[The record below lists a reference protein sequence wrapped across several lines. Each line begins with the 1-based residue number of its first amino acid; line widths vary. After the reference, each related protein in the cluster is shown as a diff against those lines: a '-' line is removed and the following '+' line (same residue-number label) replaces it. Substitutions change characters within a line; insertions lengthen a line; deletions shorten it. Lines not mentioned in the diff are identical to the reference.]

1 MTPKRLILR
10 LSIAATATPKRVHTP
25 QKGVVK
31 KKPLSIIIIIIA
43 STATEKIPREAKSTI
58 TNIANTAASING
70 TAVKV
75 VTIIATIITEVL
87 LHLHRLHLLLL
98 PTLLL
103 ILPHIL
109 HHQASHIQHL
119 LLLHTQVE
127 VEVEAEVEMK
137 EKTKRRNSLCTSQD
151 FRPALRKVRLKRL
164 SKPSAV

>member
-1 MTPKRLILR
+1 MT
-10 LSIAATATPKRVHTP
+10 TTPKRVHTP

-31 KKPLSIIIIIIA
+31 KKPLSTIIVIIA
-43 STATEKIPREAKSTI
+43 SIATEKIPREAKSTI
-58 TNIANTAASING
+58 TNIANTATSING
-70 TAVKV
+70 TAIKV
-75 VTIIATIITEVL
+75 VAITTIITTEVL

-109 HHQASHIQHL
+109 RHQASHIQHL

-127 VEVEAEVEMK
+127 AGAEVEME
-137 EKTKRRNSLCTSQD
+137 EKIRRRNSLCISQD